1 MLKTIRGM
9 AAVVALLAAAA
20 GSAQAA
26 VPASGGAGGSA
37 VERTVDWGTL
47 TFSSTKSNESGQA
60 ESATGGTGSISFQG
74 SIQTS
79 TPCFDVTG
87 SHRERGSRI
96 VVTVTAAPSDGIC
109 SQVITYHNYT
119 GQVSGLAP
127 GSYDFQLVEVVG
139 GRSTTVLTQQVAV
152 S

>member
-9 AAVVALLAAAA
+9 AAAVALLAAA

-26 VPASGGAGGSA
+26 VPASGGTDGVA
-37 VERTVDWGTL
+37 VERAVDWGTL
-47 TFSSTKSNESGQA
+47 TFSSTRSNESGQA

-74 SIQTS
+74 SIQTG
-79 TPCFDVTG
+79 TPCYDVTA

-96 VVTVTAAPSDGIC
+96 VVTVNAAPSDGIC

-127 GSYDFQLVEVVG
+127 GTYDFQIVEVVG
-139 GRSTTVLTQQVAV
+139 GRSATVLTQQVTV